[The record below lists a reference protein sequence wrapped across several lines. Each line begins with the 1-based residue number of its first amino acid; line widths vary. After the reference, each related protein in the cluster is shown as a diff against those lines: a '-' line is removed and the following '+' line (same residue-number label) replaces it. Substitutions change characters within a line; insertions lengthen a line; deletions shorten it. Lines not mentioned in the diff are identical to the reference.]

1 MADVESNIV
10 FFRLAEGMPPVPAVV
25 DRLKAAGVLMIT
37 MRGGI
42 RAVTH
47 LQVSFRPEHLGC
59 RPIVDLDWTVATL
72 LI

>member
-1 MADVESNIV
+1 MILDVADVESNIV

-25 DRLKAAGVLMIT
+25 DRLKKAGVLMIT

-47 LQVSFRPEHLGC
+47 LQVSFCPGC
-59 RPIVDLDWTVATL
+59 NEVRHGVDFEC
-72 LI
+72 